1 MDIVTAHDR
10 PNTPRE
16 AIEIQET
23 LRGLV
28 DLEDR
33 CPQEILTVTGLD
45 VAYDEPSGL
54 IAAAAVT
61 LDTSGFRV
69 VEERTVVSRV
79 SFPYE
84 PGLFA
89 FRELPPLLDALR
101 ALDHPPDLLVCDGHG
116 LAHPRRFGLA
126 CHVGVVTGLP
136 SIGVG
141 KTRFIGEHDEPG
153 RERGSRAPLL
163 DDGEVVGAVL
173 RTRDE
178 VKPVYVS
185 VGHKISLDRACREV
199 LRLCPAFRQPETTRH
214 ADRLAR
220 DALKEVL

>member
-10 PNTPRE
+10 PGTPQE
-16 AIEIQET
+16 AIGIQET

-28 DLEDR
+28 ELEDR
-33 CPQEILTVTGLD
+33 CPQEIVTVTGLD
-45 VAYDEPSGL
+45 VAYDEDSGL

-61 LDTSGFRV
+61 LETGGFRV
-69 VEERTVVSRV
+69 VEKRTVVSRI

-101 ALDHPPDLLVCDGHG
+101 ALDHVPDLLICDGHG

-136 SIGVG
+136 SVGVG
-141 KTRFIGEHDEPG
+141 KTRFVGEHAEPG
-153 RERGSRAPLL
+153 LERGSRAPLL

-173 RTRDE
+173 RTQDG
-178 VKPVYVS
+178 VKPLYVS
-185 VGHKISLDRACREV
+185 VGHKISLDNACRQV
-199 LRLCPAFRQPETTRH
+199 LRLCPAFRQPETTRQ

-220 DALKEVL
+220 DALKEAL

>member
-1 MDIVTAHDR
+1 M
-10 PNTPRE
+10 
-16 AIEIQET
+16 
-23 LRGLV
+23 RGLV

>member
-10 PNTPRE
+10 PNTTAE

-28 DLEDR
+28 DREDR
-33 CPQEILTVTGLD
+33 CPQQILTVTGLD
-45 VAYDEPSGL
+45 VAYDEGSGL

-61 LDTSGFRV
+61 LDTTDFRV
-69 VEERTVVSRV
+69 VEKRTVVSEV

-101 ALDHPPDLLVCDGHG
+101 ALDHSPDLLVCDGHG

-136 SIGVG
+136 TLGVG
-141 KTRFIGEHDEPG
+141 KTRFIGKHGEPG
-153 RERGSRAPLL
+153 RERGAKEPLV
-163 DDGEVVGAVL
+163 DDGEVVGMVL
-173 RTRDE
+173 RTQDD

-185 VGHKISLDRACREV
+185 VGHKISLDNACRQV
-199 LRLCPAFRQPETTRH
+199 LRLSPAFRQPETTRQ
-214 ADRLAR
+214 ADRLCRA
-220 DALKEVL
+220 ALKEAS

>member
-1 MDIVTAHDR
+1 MDIVSAHDR
-10 PNTPRE
+10 PNTVAE
-16 AIEIQET
+16 AIGIQEA

-28 DLEDR
+28 DPEDR
-33 CPQEILTVTGLD
+33 CPQEIVTVTGLD
-45 VAYDEPSGL
+45 VAYDEGSGL

-61 LDTSGFRV
+61 LETSGFSV
-69 VEERTVVSRV
+69 VEQRTVVSEV

-89 FRELPPLLDALR
+89 FRELPPLLEALR

-126 CHVGVVTGLP
+126 CHLGVVTGLP
-136 SIGVG
+136 TLGVG
-141 KTRFIGEHDEPG
+141 KTRFIGEHGEPG
-153 RERGSRAPLL
+153 RERGAKEPLV
-163 DDGEVVGAVL
+163 DDGEVVGMVL
-173 RTRDE
+173 RTQDG

-185 VGHKISLDRACREV
+185 TGHKISLDNACRQV
-199 LRLCPAFRQPETTRH
+199 LRLSPAFRQPETTRH

-220 DALKEVL
+220 DALKEAL

>member
-10 PNTPRE
+10 PSTPRE
-16 AIEIQET
+16 AIGIQET

-28 DLEDR
+28 ELEDR
-33 CPQEILTVTGLD
+33 CPQEIVTVTGLD
-45 VAYDEPSGL
+45 VAYDEDSGL

-61 LDTSGFRV
+61 LETDGFRV
-69 VEERTVVSRV
+69 VEKRTVVSRI

-101 ALDHPPDLLVCDGHG
+101 ALDHVPDLLVCDGHG

-136 SIGVG
+136 SVGVG
-141 KTRFIGEHDEPG
+141 KTRFVGEHDEPG
-153 RERGSRAPLL
+153 FERGSRTPLL

-173 RTRDE
+173 RTQDG
-178 VKPVYVS
+178 VKPLYVS
-185 VGHKISLDRACREV
+185 VGHKISLDNACLQV
-199 LRLCPAFRQPETTRH
+199 LRLCPAFRQPETTRQ

-220 DALKEVL
+220 DALKEAL